1 MDWIAVESSQISHL
15 GYEPEAEYPL
25 GVKFHPS
32 KKQVPAGQP
41 GSVYEYANVPPELF
55 DALLAAKTNPEYL
68 SHYKFF
74 DKHIKSQPLLFP
86 YRKPAPTVDLGP
98 VTSAHDE

>member
-32 KKQVPAGQP
+32 KKQQAAGQP
-41 GSVYEYANVPPELF
+41 GSVYEYANVGASLF
-55 DALLAAKTNPEYL
+55 AAFVAADSVE
-68 SHYKFF
+68 KFF
-74 DKHIKSQPLLFP
+74 EAHIKAYPDQFP
-86 YRKPAPTVDLGP
+86 YRKAETAVDLGP
-98 VTSAHDE
+98 VKSAGDDERGLF

>member
-32 KKQVPAGQP
+32 KKQQAAGQP
-41 GSVYEYANVPPELF
+41 ATYTSMPTLELRCSRH
-55 DALLAAKTNPEYL
+55 L
-68 SHYKFF
+68 S
-74 DKHIKSQPLLFP
+74 
-86 YRKPAPTVDLGP
+86 GP
-98 VTSAHDE
+98 RV